1 MKLRYKKYYTIN
13 GIEEHKC
20 KLCGFIYDENRSLS
34 THLQFKHKD
43 YTTQKYYDEFY
54 KKENEGKCEVC
65 GKPTKFFNLMKGYLK
80 CCSKSC
86 SHKTDH
92 FRKSFSES
100 ITNKSE
106 EEIISWRNGTRD
118 KIRSQSSYN
127 KCITDEEVKRRNK
140 QSLQNLKEIVEKC
153 NCTFLDYEYGNNNL
167 IINRVLFQ
175 CNKCG
180 NSYSR
185 LRACLDRRNREKNY
199 NLCPNCS
206 PKNNSKPEKELA
218 DYIAS
223 IYKGNIRR
231 NDRFILKGNELDIV
245 LPNLKLAFEFDGIFW
260 HMDSRFYKPS
270 DINPK
275 TNHSAQD
282 IWNFDKEKI
291 KKCAD
296 IGITLIRIKEY
307 DWVCDNENVKNNI
320 NQILNEHISS

>member
-13 GIEEHKC
+13 GIEEHNC
-20 KLCGFIYDENRSLS
+20 KLCGFEYDENRSLS

-54 KKENEGKCEVC
+54 KKENEGICEVC
-65 GKPTKFFNLMKGYLK
+65 GKPTKFFNLMNGYLK

-86 SHKTDH
+86 SHKTEH
-92 FRKSFSES
+92 FRKSYSKS
-100 ITNKSE
+100 IADKSE
-106 EEIISWRNGTRD
+106 EEKEKWHKTSQD
-118 KIRSQSSYN
+118 KIREKSSTGR
-127 KCITDEEVKRRNK
+127 CITDEVALKRK
-140 QSLQNLKEIVEKC
+140 QQSINHLKEIVEKC
-153 NCTFLDYEYGNNNL
+153 NCTFIDYEMDSNN
-167 IINRVLFQ
+167 IKVARVKFR
-175 CNKCG
+175 CNKCCNEYNKTRCG
-180 NSYSR
+180 
-185 LRACLDRRNREKNY
+185 LDRRNREQNY
-199 NLCPNCS
+199 NICPNCS
-206 PKNNSKPEKELA
+206 PKNNSKPEKEVA

-231 NDRFILKGNELDIV
+231 NDRFFFMFNELDIV
-245 LPNLKLAFEFDGIFW
+245 LPNLKLSFEFVGIFW

-282 IWNFDKEKI
+282 IWNFDIEKI
-291 KKCAD
+291 KRCAD

-307 DWVCDNENVKNNI
+307 DWIYNNETVKNNI